1 MEIPCAE
8 NRAHRH
14 FTALL
19 LFLHHVPASA
29 QRRWDIAPFGGI
41 VAVNAPVEGETE
53 GYRENWF
60 HTGQWGVTL
69 GWHLSTHLKLEI
81 DAAATGTGTQFVQRI
96 VTVPGQ
102 PGRYPVG
109 AEAEDLGALPG
120 RAGDVAVLRQRV
132 GPSLRLRRCRRA
144 VRSPQRAR
152 VGAELLRRQSPF
164 HGNQIVL
171 VPEGREGPTTTTRV
185 SGVLAAAPSS
195 MSTSAA
201 FFRTGRPR
209 VAAAPAHQSLS
220 FRAGLGFDF

>member
-1 MEIPCAE
+1 MPRIALTVTV
-8 NRAHRH
+8 
-14 FTALL
+14 TALL

-29 QRRWDIAPFGGI
+29 QRRWDVAPFGGI

-69 GWHLSTHLKLEI
+69 GWHLATHLKLEI

-102 PGRYPVG
+102 AGRYPVG
-109 AEAEDLGALPG
+109 AEAETSVRSLGAQATWQFFDNEWVHPYVFG
-120 RAGDVAVLRQRV
+120 GVAAQFDRRSVRV
-132 GPSLRLRRCRRA
+132 WEQNYYGG
-144 VRSPQRAR
+144 SP
-152 VGAELLRRQSPF
+152 PF

-185 SGVLAAAPSS
+185 SGVFGGGAKLYVNER
-195 MSTSAA
+195 T
-201 FFRTGRPR
+201 FFRTEAR